1 MTDAP
6 HKVIVKNSVGYKT
19 TAASRGHEIICDEP
33 KEANGTDTGMN
44 PYELLLASIGA
55 CKAITMRMYAERKG
69 FRLEDVELEMFHR
82 KVPAEELKGIR
93 TESGKVDKIF
103 IRTSL
108 KGELTE
114 EQKDRILEIGER
126 CPVQKTVLS
135 EVLIETERVESIPL

>member
-6 HKVIVKNSVGYKT
+6 HKVTVKNSIGYKT
-19 TAASRGHEIICDEP
+19 YAASRGHEIVCDEP
-33 KEANGTDTGMN
+33 EDANGTDTGMT

-69 FRLEDVELEMFHR
+69 FPLEDVELEMFHK
-82 KVPAEELKGIR
+82 KVPAEELNGIK

-103 IRTSL
+103 IRTRL
-108 KGELTE
+108 NGELTD

-135 EVLIETERVESIPL
+135 EVLIETERVESISL